1 MNNEMDYVTQ
11 EWILEQ
17 FNNLRFRISFD
28 AKSKHR
34 LGELNVINDMDW
46 VKRKIEFLERVISK
60 PPLWASQSSLTSADF
75 HTANRLWKKYSNSE
89 IPKDDDAWEYI
100 DMCLKDKRKISAI
113 KEYRKWKLCGLREA
127 KEAIDDRMMTNINN
141 NIKGLQP

>member
-11 EWILEQ
+11 DWIIEQ
-17 FNNLRFRISFD
+17 FQNLRFRISFD

-34 LGELNVINDMDW
+34 LGELEVINDMDW
-46 VKRKIEFLERVISK
+46 VKRKIDYLVHD
-60 PPLWASQSSLTSADF
+60 SSLTSGDF

-89 IPKDDDAWEYI
+89 IPKDDDEWEYI

-113 KEYRKWKLCGLREA
+113 KVYRKIHGCGLREA
-127 KEAIDDRMMTNINN
+127 KEAIDERQRRI
-141 NIKGLQP
+141 

>member
-1 MNNEMDYVTQ
+1 MNNEIDYVTQ
-11 EWILEQ
+11 EWITEQ
-17 FNNLRFRISFD
+17 FQNLRFRISFD

-34 LGELNVINDMDW
+34 LGELEVINDMDW
-46 VKRKIEFLERVISK
+46 VKRKIEYLVHD
-60 PPLWASQSSLTSADF
+60 SSLTSGDF

-141 NIKGLQP
+141 NLKGII

>member
-11 EWILEQ
+11 DWIVEQ
-17 FNNLRFRISFD
+17 FQNLRFRISFD
-28 AKSKHR
+28 AKAKHR

-46 VKRKIEFLERVISK
+46 VKRKIDYLVHD
-60 PPLWASQSSLTSADF
+60 SSLTSGDF

-89 IPKDDDAWEYI
+89 IPKDDDEWEYI

-113 KEYRKWKLCGLREA
+113 KVYRKIHGCGLREA
-127 KEAIDDRMMTNINN
+127 KEAIDERQRRI
-141 NIKGLQP
+141 

>member
-11 EWILEQ
+11 DWIVEQ
-17 FNNLRFRISFD
+17 FQNLRFRISFD

-34 LGELNVINDMDW
+34 LGELEVINDMDW
-46 VKRKIEFLERVISK
+46 VKRKIDYLVHD
-60 PPLWASQSSLTSADF
+60 SSLTSGDF

-89 IPKDDDAWEYI
+89 IPKDDDEWEYI

-113 KEYRKWKLCGLREA
+113 KVYRKIHGCGLREA
-127 KEAIDDRMMTNINN
+127 KEAIDERQRRI
-141 NIKGLQP
+141 

>member
-11 EWILEQ
+11 EWITEQ
-17 FNNLRFRISFD
+17 FQNLRFRISFD

-34 LGELNVINDMDW
+34 LGELEVINDMDW
-46 VKRKIEFLERVISK
+46 VKRKIEYLVHD
-60 PPLWASQSSLTSADF
+60 SSLTSGDF

-100 DMCLKDKRKISAI
+100 DMCLKDNRKIQAI
-113 KEYRKWKLCGLREA
+113 KTYRQLHNCGLREA
-127 KEAIDDRMMTNINN
+127 KNAIDDRMMTNINN
-141 NIKGLQP
+141 NLKGII

>member
-11 EWILEQ
+11 EWITEQ
-17 FNNLRFRISFD
+17 FQNLRFRISFD

-34 LGELNVINDMDW
+34 LGELEVINDMDW
-46 VKRKIEFLERVISK
+46 VKRKIEYLVHD
-60 PPLWASQSSLTSADF
+60 SSLTSGDF

-100 DMCLKDKRKISAI
+100 DMCLKDNRKISAI

-127 KEAIDDRMMTNINN
+127 KEAIDERQRRI
-141 NIKGLQP
+141 